1 MFVITT
7 IDFPV
12 QIITDWHALLCF
24 IRPISTSTNGW
35 KGMEGRKNR
44 IRKSR
49 SKGGKTTNPWAICWL
64 DAWQISSP
72 FPWFSECNACSC
84 KIPTMPKILMLWS
97 CRAQCFSARDKSQKN
112 LWRRAR
118 HMKPYRIEARI
129 LPLMHLNHDSCLVRA
144 SYMQDWLGK
153 RCIQT

>member
-1 MFVITT
+1 MFIITP

-12 QIITDWHALLCF
+12 KLSPTDSLCSVF
-24 IRPISTSTNGW
+24 ILPLSTSTNGW

-118 HMKPYRIEARI
+118 HMKPYRIAVR
-129 LPLMHLNHDSCLVRA
+129 LLLLMHENQDSCLAHVFGMR
-144 SYMQDWLGK
+144 DRLGK